1 LDDGTH
7 GLFSFVETTLPGKK
21 NQMPTTDKT
30 KIKKDFKTQTG
41 CTMEVKRVIALSIE
55 FLN

>member
-1 LDDGTH
+1 
-7 GLFSFVETTLPGKK
+7 VEATLPGKK